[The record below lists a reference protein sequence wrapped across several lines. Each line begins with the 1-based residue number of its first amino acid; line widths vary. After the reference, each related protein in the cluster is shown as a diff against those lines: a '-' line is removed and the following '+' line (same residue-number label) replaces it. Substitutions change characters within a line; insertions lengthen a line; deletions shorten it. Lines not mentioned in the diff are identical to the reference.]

1 MRQRDGPSS
10 PRDIAHLLSPAPGRA
25 TLGAMA
31 DRPQHTIYKVVVNHE
46 EQYLV
51 LPDADPLPAGW
62 FDAGHRGTHDTCL
75 EFLKP
80 ENAGRRGRPR
90 KG

>member
-1 MRQRDGPSS
+1 M
-10 PRDIAHLLSPAPGRA
+10 SPAPGRA